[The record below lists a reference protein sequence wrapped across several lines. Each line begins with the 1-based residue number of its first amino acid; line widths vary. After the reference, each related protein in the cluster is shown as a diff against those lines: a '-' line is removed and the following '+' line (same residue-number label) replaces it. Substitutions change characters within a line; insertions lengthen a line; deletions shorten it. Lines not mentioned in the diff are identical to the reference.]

1 MPDSTRKSVEM
12 TGRGKRGKPK
22 TGFPLFPPPLE
33 IASDFH
39 IPTAS
44 ATTLFFPNQI
54 RTHRILERI
63 PYLTPSASRLI
74 FRLEYAQ
81 PHEIVVNP
89 VNEDESVGYLS
100 TPKVTLARQ

>member
-74 FRLEYAQ
+74 FRLEYAAGGALNV
-81 PHEIVVNP
+81 P
-89 VNEDESVGYLS
+89 
-100 TPKVTLARQ
+100 

>member
-1 MPDSTRKSVEM
+1 MRDGNRKAVEM

-44 ATTLFFPNQI
+44 LLLLLFFPNQF
-54 RTHRILERI
+54 RPHRILERI
-63 PYLTPSASRLI
+63 LYLTPSCSRLI
-74 FRLEYAQ
+74 FRLEYAGESCPIQ
-81 PHEIVVNP
+81 
-89 VNEDESVGYLS
+89 DEPGEKGDSN
-100 TPKVTLARQ
+100 TR